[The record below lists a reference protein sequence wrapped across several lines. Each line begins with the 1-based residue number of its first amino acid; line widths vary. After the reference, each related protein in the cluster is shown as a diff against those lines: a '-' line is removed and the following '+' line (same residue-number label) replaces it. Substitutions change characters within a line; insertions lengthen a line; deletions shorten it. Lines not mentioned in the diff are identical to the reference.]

1 MASRPDYRA
10 LDFSRRS
17 LLRGAAVVAGGGA
30 LLGAAL
36 VASAA
41 AAQTKLSQ
49 KAANYQSTPKGNA
62 KCNHCTQWQ
71 PPADCKTVVGPI
83 NPAGWCSLYAPKS

>member
-1 MASRPDYRA
+1 MNV
-10 LDFSRRS
+10 SRRG
-17 LLRGAAVVAGGGA
+17 LLRGVALVAGGGA
-30 LLGAAL
+30 LIGAAMG
-36 VASAA
+36 ASPA

-49 KAANYQSTPKGNA
+49 KVANYQGTPKGNA

-83 NPAGWCSLYAPKS
+83 SPMGWCSLYAPKS